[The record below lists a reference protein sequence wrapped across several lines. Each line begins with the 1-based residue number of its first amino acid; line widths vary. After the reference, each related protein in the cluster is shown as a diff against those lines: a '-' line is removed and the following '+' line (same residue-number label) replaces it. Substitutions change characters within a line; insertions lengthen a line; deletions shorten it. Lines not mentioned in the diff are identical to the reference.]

1 MDNGHEIPL
10 APGQRMPRTIS
21 HLLAPGK
28 TQLQDSLGLGQ
39 IPHWTFGSAAGY
51 VERFCFNA
59 KGKGKDT
66 DSKDSV
72 SKKFLPC
79 LLAAMPPTT
88 VIAVSSAVFKVDGDV
103 IS

>member
-1 MDNGHEIPL
+1 MGAE
-10 APGQRMPRTIS
+10 
-21 HLLAPGK
+21 
-28 TQLQDSLGLGQ
+28 QDSLGLGQ

>member
-1 MDNGHEIPL
+1 MVCPPPCCQGNLPEP
-10 APGQRMPRTIS
+10 QRV
-21 HLLAPGK
+21 L
-28 TQLQDSLGLGQ
+28 
-39 IPHWTFGSAAGY
+39 
-51 VERFCFNA
+51 FCFNA
-59 KGKGKDT
+59 RGKGKDT
-66 DSKDSV
+66 DSKDNV